1 MIVKTRFF
9 SKFKDFTWSQ
19 IFALIILAAADVFVI
34 AAPYYLKNI
43 VPNLHTY
50 LGIREDQVASLTAI
64 IGWVTLAT
72 QLPGGFLS
80 NRISSRWLLFIAVL
94 STGIIT
100 FWFGITIKNAQQL
113 GEESALTQYKIIWGL
128 WGITSTLIFWTPLW
142 KLVSQQ
148 TDQKN
153 QGLAYGIQG
162 SANGIVGF
170 FLVFVIGLIITS
182 IYYPD
187 NQNTREINSTPF
199 AAYTFT
205 IGSFLVITSFLV
217 LFFVKEK
224 KIERYTNKIS
234 WESIKKNINQIYV
247 SLKNWKLWMLSI
259 FVMGMYTFQ
268 SVFAYYLVQV
278 LNNVFLAPTILVT
291 ILGGIRTY
299 GLRGLISSYVGYY
312 ADKFRSYILILVLT
326 AVTGMFVILTILL
339 LTLAGI
345 QEPGTPLFIFFIILV
360 TILFL
365 IAGSLSW
372 VMVTLRFTQVAEI
385 EIGKNNYASSV
396 GILSFIA
403 FSPDAWFYELS
414 GYVGKV
420 YTIEGQTNTS
430 PLGYQL
436 ILTIAL
442 GVALFGTICGL
453 IVFLHNRAELKKLGK
468 TNYRWRELDN
478 A

>member
-1 MIVKTRFF
+1 MKGTVLVKTRFF

-50 LGIREDQVASLTAI
+50 LRIREDQVASLTAI

-100 FWFGITIKNAQQL
+100 FWFGITIKNAQNL

-187 NQNTREINSTPF
+187 NQNTNEINSTPF
-199 AAYTFT
+199 AAYTFI

-224 KIERYTNKIS
+224 K
-234 WESIKKNINQIYV
+234 
-247 SLKNWKLWMLSI
+247 
-259 FVMGMYTFQ
+259 
-268 SVFAYYLVQV
+268 
-278 LNNVFLAPTILVT
+278 LN
-291 ILGGIRTY
+291 
-299 GLRGLISSYVGYY
+299 
-312 ADKFRSYILILVLT
+312 
-326 AVTGMFVILTILL
+326 VILTK
-339 LTLAGI
+339 
-345 QEPGTPLFIFFIILV
+345 LV
-360 TILFL
+360 
-365 IAGSLSW
+365 
-372 VMVTLRFTQVAEI
+372 
-385 EIGKNNYASSV
+385 
-396 GILSFIA
+396 
-403 FSPDAWFYELS
+403 
-414 GYVGKV
+414 
-420 YTIEGQTNTS
+420 
-430 PLGYQL
+430 
-436 ILTIAL
+436 
-442 GVALFGTICGL
+442 
-453 IVFLHNRAELKKLGK
+453 
-468 TNYRWRELDN
+468 
-478 A
+478 